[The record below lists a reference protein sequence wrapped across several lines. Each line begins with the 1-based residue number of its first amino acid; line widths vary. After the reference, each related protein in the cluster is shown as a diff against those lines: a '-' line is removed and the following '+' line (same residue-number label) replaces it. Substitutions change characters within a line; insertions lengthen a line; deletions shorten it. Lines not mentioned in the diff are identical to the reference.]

1 MAGKSFY
8 TAEEAASR
16 LNKSVAEVNA
26 LAEKGLLQR
35 VNHEGVTKFRVDQV
49 DLMASESADGPLGLA
64 DSQPIGLADSGP
76 RSVPSAPSRGASNP
90 LEDSVLG
97 LADSGPANARTGVSA
112 VSGRG
117 KGSDAVE
124 IGLET
129 VGSGSGLL
137 DLTRESEET
146 ALGAELIEQ
155 VYRQDGGDSG
165 AGATGLFAAVTDTGG
180 SANAAPEVIAP
191 SFTMVQ
197 ESYDGSW
204 SGVGIG
210 LMVAA
215 FAGLVVV
222 ALIALSAVAGSG
234 SGVAASMASNM
245 AMWAGILAGVT
256 AVFGVVGFF
265 IGRATE

>member
-1 MAGKSFY
+1 MAGKAFY
-8 TAEEAASR
+8 TAEEAAQR
-16 LNKSVAEVNA
+16 LNKSVSEVNS
-26 LAEKGLLQR
+26 LADKGLLQR

-49 DLMASESADGPLGLA
+49 DLMADEADGPLGLA
-64 DSQPIGLADSGP
+64 DSQPLGLADSGP
-76 RSVPSAPSRGASNP
+76 VRAPAARSAPASNP

-117 KGSDAVE
+117 KGADAVE

-155 VYRQDGGDSG
+155 VYKQDGGDSG
-165 AGATGLFAAVTDTGG
+165 AGATGLFSAVTDTGASS
-180 SANAAPEVIAP
+180 SASPDVIAP
-191 SFTMVQ
+191 SFAMVQ

-222 ALIALSAVAGSG
+222 ALVAMSAAAGGGSAVAS
-234 SGVAASMASNM
+234 SMAGNM

-265 IGRATE
+265 VGRATE

>member
-1 MAGKSFY
+1 MAGKQYY
-8 TAEEAASR
+8 TADEAAQR
-16 LNKSVAEVNA
+16 LNKSVAEVNS
-26 LAEKGLLQR
+26 LADKGLLQR
-35 VNHEGVTKFRVDQV
+35 VNHENMTKFRVDQV
-49 DLMASESADGPLGLA
+49 DLMADENDGPLGLA
-64 DSQPIGLADSGP
+64 DSQPLGLADSGP
-76 RSVPSAPSRGASNP
+76 ATPAPKRGAAASNP

-97 LADSGPANARTGVSA
+97 LADSGPANARTGISA

-155 VYRQDGGDSG
+155 VYKQDGGDTG
-165 AGATGLFAAVTDTGG
+165 AGATGLFSAVTDSGM
-180 SANAAPEVIAP
+180 SASASPDVVSP
-191 SFTMVQ
+191 SFAMVQ

-222 ALIALSAVAGSG
+222 ALIAMSVAAGAGS
-234 SGVAASMASNM
+234 SVASSMAGNM

-265 IGRATE
+265 VGRATE